1 MSKSKKTKTKKTN
14 VSSKFDIG
22 RAFDKMKQKLDNMSG
37 FSKSKKAETTKPS
50 EKNTEEIPSYK
61 KPIYD
66 YIPVPPTTDS
76 LRIRYLIE
84 CGKCDYIKPSNY

>member
-1 MSKSKKTKTKKTN
+1 MNKSKKTKTS

-22 RAFDKMKQKLDNMSG
+22 RTFDKMKQKLDNMSG
-37 FSKSKKAETTKPS
+37 FNKKKNSESLSKSVKAD
-50 EKNTEEIPSYK
+50 EEFPLYK

-66 YIPVPPTTDS
+66 YIPVPPTSDS

>member
-1 MSKSKKTKTKKTN
+1 VNKSKKTKTS
-14 VSSKFDIG
+14 VSGKFDIG
-22 RAFDKMKQKLDNMSG
+22 RTFDKMKQKLDNMSG
-37 FSKSKKAETTKPS
+37 FNKKKNSESLSKSVKVDGEFPL
-50 EKNTEEIPSYK
+50 YK

-66 YIPVPPTTDS
+66 YIPVPPTSDS

>member
-1 MSKSKKTKTKKTN
+1 MIN
-14 VSSKFDIG
+14 KFDIG
-22 RAFDKMKQKLDNMSG
+22 HTFDKMKQKLDNMSG
-37 FSKSKKAETTKPS
+37 FNKSKKAEASKAS
-50 EKNTEEIPSYK
+50 EKNNQKILSYK
-61 KPIYD
+61 KPIYE

>member
-1 MSKSKKTKTKKTN
+1 MSG
-14 VSSKFDIG
+14 KFDIG
-22 RAFDKMKQKLDNMSG
+22 RTFDKMKQKLDNMSG
-37 FSKSKKAETTKPS
+37 FNKSKNAETSSKSVKK
-50 EKNTEEIPSYK
+50 NEEIPSYK

-66 YIPVPPTTDS
+66 YIPVPPTSDS

>member
-1 MSKSKKTKTKKTN
+1 M
-14 VSSKFDIG
+14 SSKFDIG
-22 RAFDKMKQKLDNMSG
+22 RTFDKMKQKLDNMSG
-37 FSKSKKAETTKPS
+37 FNKKKNSESLSKSVKADGEFPL
-50 EKNTEEIPSYK
+50 YK

-66 YIPVPPTTDS
+66 YIPVPPTSDS

>member
-1 MSKSKKTKTKKTN
+1 M
-14 VSSKFDIG
+14 SSKFDIG
-22 RAFDKMKQKLDNMSG
+22 RTFDKMKQKLDNMSG
-37 FSKSKKAETTKPS
+37 FNKSKKSETSSASVK
-50 EKNTEEIPSYK
+50 KNEEVPSYK

-66 YIPVPPTTDS
+66 YIPVPPTSDS